1 MDTLI
6 NRLAQIQKANPL
18 KDILILHAF
27 SEHLKGILEAQF
39 TQLNFH
45 YAENT
50 EQTERLLAQV
60 NPQAVFS
67 ISHEKLPAKLLRE
80 TGLYP
85 SVKWYHVAGSGIDK
99 MLPWTAENAVMTNGA
114 GVLAR
119 YLAETVLGA
128 MLALN
133 NHVNR
138 YMHQQKAHQWMGHEF
153 TPLCEQ
159 TLLIVGLGAVG
170 ERVADNAKALGMK
183 VIATRRSTKGYKN
196 VDQLYPEDALLN
208 VIGEA
213 DFVSLHLPLNEQTH
227 NSFGAK
233 VLSAMKPSACLI
245 NTARGGIVDEQALHI
260 ALVTGALK
268 GAYFDVFKE
277 EPLPSNSTLWEL
289 ENLII
294 TPHMADG
301 IKGYEKHYLR
311 FFGENI
317 KRWLAVKPLENLKSF
332 D

>member
-1 MDTLI
+1 MQT
-6 NRLAQIQKANPL
+6 NPAFVQEIQRQTPL

-27 SEHLKGILEAQF
+27 CDQLKGILELEF
-39 TQLNFH
+39 VDLNFH

-50 EQTERLLAQV
+50 SQAETLLKSE

-67 ISHEKLPAKLLRE
+67 ISHEKLPAKIQRDA
-80 TGLYP
+80 GIYP

-99 MLPWTAENAVMTNGA
+99 MLPWGAENALLTNGA

-138 YMHQQKAHQWMGHEF
+138 YMHQQHAHQWLGHEF

-170 ERVADNAKALGMK
+170 ERVADNAKALGMR
-183 VIATRRSTKGYKN
+183 VIATRRSDQGYKN
-196 VDQLYPEDALLN
+196 VDQLYPDSDLLK
-208 VIGEA
+208 VIAQA
-213 DFVSLHLPLNEQTH
+213 DFVSLHLPLNEQTK
-227 NSFGAK
+227 NSFGEVMLK
-233 VLSAMKPSACLI
+233 AMKPSACLI
-245 NTARGGIVDEQALHI
+245 NTARGGIVDEKALQA
-260 ALVTGALK
+260 ALKSGVIK
-268 GAYFDVFKE
+268 GAYFDVFAE
-277 EPLPSNSTLWEL
+277 EPLPAESALWQL
-289 ENLII
+289 DNLII

-317 KRWLAVKPLENLKSF
+317 KRWLALEPLKNLKRF